1 MQNDFIRTQL
11 TLINRLAKDTKS
23 AHEEDWARFFDL
35 YYPAMV
41 KFAELHGGGEASEDI
56 AQDAIVKIVN
66 AFRAGKY
73 SRRPG
78 ISFRA
83 YLMTILRNE
92 LSLAYWREQA
102 RGAGR
107 KVEVDEASASEP
119 EAAGA
124 WLDVEWRIA
133 RHRAAVEHVLGRV
146 VIAERSKQVYRAV
159 VIEGRSIAEVAAEFR
174 LSRNEVSQIKL
185 RMDRR
190 IAAVES
196 MYEE

>member
-1 MQNDFIRTQL
+1 MQNDFIRTRL

-56 AQDAIVKIVN
+56 AQDALVKIVN

-107 KVEVDEASASEP
+107 KVRSTKRRRQYLRRPVRGWMSNGGLRVIGRRWSMFSDGWSSPSA
-119 EAAGA
+119 
-124 WLDVEWRIA
+124 
-133 RHRAAVEHVLGRV
+133 
-146 VIAERSKQVYRAV
+146 RS
-159 VIEGRSIAEVAAEFR
+159 RSIAQSSSKDGPSPRSLPSFGFPATR
-174 LSRNEVSQIKL
+174 
-185 RMDRR
+185 
-190 IAAVES
+190 
-196 MYEE
+196 